1 MTTATLAVADINR
14 RFNLSRG
21 DHNSCLSAT
30 TSSLL
35 LRPSL
40 ISQNGG
46 EMKGEWICSRSVSRS
61 VKVSSDVAIA
71 RSLLRIRLGTAVIV
85 RLEKLTDERT
95 QSEAGFNRSVDYIS
109 KLLLE
114 IIVFRK
120 LFPWVC
126 GNWDLGTCV
135 VISLSSL
142 GAHHISLHP

>member
-1 MTTATLAVADINR
+1 M
-14 RFNLSRG
+14 SG
-21 DHNSCLSAT
+21 SAA
-30 TSSLL
+30 
-35 LRPSL
+35 
-40 ISQNGG
+40 GA
-46 EMKGEWICSRSVSRS
+46 SVSRS

-71 RSLLRIRLGTAVIV
+71 RSLLRIRLGTALIGRRRG

-126 GNWDLGTCV
+126 GNWDLRTCV

>member
-1 MTTATLAVADINR
+1 M
-14 RFNLSRG
+14 SG
-21 DHNSCLSAT
+21 SAA
-30 TSSLL
+30 
-35 LRPSL
+35 
-40 ISQNGG
+40 GA
-46 EMKGEWICSRSVSRS
+46 SVSRS

-71 RSLLRIRLGTAVIV
+71 RSLLRIRLGTALIGRRRRG
-85 RLEKLTDERT
+85 RLEELTDERT